1 MDKQQIVVQS
11 RYSQLNGE
19 VKTLLGT
26 NEFNCEFETI
36 VNKKQRVVYRG
47 TTLTIDEETYKTATS
62 DAGFFFARYD
72 AENETWKDDQD
83 NSIDLATYGITVNGN
98 AIGGDVFIIFNND
111 GNITNEYYEFMNL
124 FREDNTTFDY
134 VSFYSSSPVEIQ
146 INKIDEGEMLKLTK
160 TKKIEIDFDT
170 MDFLMDIN
178 LWNYAQKDVDVNLI
192 LAKKVKNETI

>member
-98 AIGGDVFIIFNND
+98 AIGGDVFIVLNND
-111 GNITNEYYEFMNL
+111 GNLTNEYYEFMNL
-124 FREDNTTFDY
+124 FREENTTFDY
-134 VSFYSSSPVEIQ
+134 VAFYSSSPVEIQ